1 MSVPVNTKSDAAQTS
16 CGRCGGYVGGK
27 LIPLPGEILQAAKI
41 CCSNNELQEV
51 SRDHSTGGIREGSN
65 NRKILSKDLKVVGV
79 LKAEYLENKGF
90 LWKDS
95 WNTKDTQKR
104 GAPTAVREKKEFG
117 ARILHLCG

>member
-1 MSVPVNTKSDAAQTS
+1 M
-16 CGRCGGYVGGK
+16 GGK
-27 LIPLPGEILQAAKI
+27 LIPLPGEILQTA
-41 CCSNNELQEV
+41 SRQSESRSSSELQEV
-51 SRDHSTGGIREGSN
+51 SKDHSTGGIREGSN

-104 GAPTAVREKKEFG
+104 GAPTAVRGKKE
-117 ARILHLCG
+117 LV